1 MKSLSLF
8 KAALAASLLSL
19 LAACG
24 GGGDTAAPATPLPP
38 VAWASPAVF
47 VTPGAANKS
56 FGLTGCTLST
66 NIDTYNYNV
75 SPSTYSNTST
85 SVNLHTATL
94 VIDSSGD
101 VSLKAATT
109 VTGTINSLW
118 IMAYSD
124 AAYMNWSVGG
134 TSKTPSYTIN
144 ANEQLRNGNRY
155 MNVYSSVE
163 QSEVRLE
170 FNTNVYVNNIR
181 TYTSVGLN
189 CEMVD
194 KLALQ
199 VLADQAR
206 AAKNLGTAAGVNSFD
221 NYDVQGSI
229 EGGKAFWADSNA
241 LPQFSNLR
249 FDLATGEL
257 ASSTSKTG
265 TYSPLSL
272 ALPSGEFEE
281 GAYSES
287 INRGRSE
294 FGYKD
299 AKGIYICKNNYANDT
314 GFSIDATAYGNK
326 FYPRRGGGRFM
337 LATSNEAPQG
347 ESEYRFSCQDK

>member
-1 MKSLSLF
+1 
-8 KAALAASLLSL
+8 L

-24 GGGDTAAPATPLPP
+24 GGGGGDAAAPAAPLPP

-47 VTPGAANKS
+47 VTPGASSKS
-56 FGLTGCTLST
+56 FALTGCTLRT
-66 NIDTYNYNV
+66 NVDSYNYNPTY
-75 SPSTYSNTST
+75 SYSNTST
-85 SVNLHTATL
+85 TVDLYTATL
-94 VIDSSGD
+94 VVESSGD

-109 VTGTINSLW
+109 LTGTINSLW
-118 IMAYSD
+118 SMAYSD
-124 AAYMNWSVGG
+124 ASYMNWSVGG
-134 TSKTPSYTIN
+134 TSQTPSYAIN

-163 QSEVRLE
+163 QSNVELNL
-170 FNTNVYVNNIR
+170 NTNVSVNSMQ
-181 TYTSVGLN
+181 TYTSVRLG

-229 EGGKAFWADSNA
+229 EGGKAFWVDPNA
-241 LPQFSNLR
+241 MPQFSNLR

-257 ASSTSKTG
+257 ASSTLKTG

-281 GAYSES
+281 GAYRES
-287 INRGRSE
+287 INRGNSD
-294 FGYKD
+294 FGYKE
-299 AKGIYICKNNYANDT
+299 AKGIYVCKNNYANDT
-314 GFSIDATAYGNK
+314 GFSIYATAYGNK
-326 FYPRRGGGRFM
+326 FYPQSGSRRFM

-347 ESEYRFSCQDK
+347 ESEYRFSCQDD